1 VESEDD
7 DGHGREERV
16 VLKLEEERRSKFE
29 NFNLWSTPNPI
40 ENTVEDGGDQWKLC
54 WLVESKEM
62 DMYNAKA
69 SSNKIMASSEAEA
82 WEIRRRREEKGEERE
97 GSSSLP

>member
-1 VESEDD
+1 
-7 DGHGREERV
+7 
-16 VLKLEEERRSKFE
+16 
-29 NFNLWSTPNPI
+29 
-40 ENTVEDGGDQWKLC
+40 
-54 WLVESKEM
+54 M